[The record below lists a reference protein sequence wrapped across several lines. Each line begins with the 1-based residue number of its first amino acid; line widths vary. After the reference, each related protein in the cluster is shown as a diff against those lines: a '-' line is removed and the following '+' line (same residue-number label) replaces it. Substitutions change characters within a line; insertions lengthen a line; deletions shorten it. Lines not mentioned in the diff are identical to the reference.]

1 MSDWRPS
8 ATLEAIEV
16 RAATLAKIRQFFAER
31 EVTEVEVPLLASS
44 GVTDPAIDLFEV
56 PTDRGPRFL
65 QSSPE
70 YAMKRLL
77 AAGSGDIFYC
87 GKAFRASEV
96 GSRHNPE
103 FTLLEWYRLDWDHHQ
118 LIAEVASLIEYLIGP
133 ISWQIWSYQQLF
145 EHCLG
150 LNPHRCSGGEL
161 AQALQSASIEVVG
174 DIDRRDSL
182 DLLLTHVIEPKI
194 SEWGLVFIVDFPA
207 DQAALARVL
216 TDRGETLAARFEA
229 YYQGVELAN
238 GYWEEIDM
246 TELERR
252 FELDRLRRA
261 QQGAASV
268 NSDTRFLTAHR
279 AGLPDCAGVALGLDR
294 LLMAITGQASI
305 GSTLSFDWLT
315 S

>member
-8 ATLEAIEV
+8 ATLQAIEV
-16 RAATLAKIRQFFAER
+16 RAVTLAKIRQFFAER
-31 EVTEVEVPLLASS
+31 DVTEVEVPLLASS

-56 PTDRGPRFL
+56 PTDTGPRFL

-118 LIAEVASLIEYLIGP
+118 LIAEVAGLIEYLIGP
-133 ISWQIWSYQQLF
+133 ISWQIWSYQQLL

-150 LNPHRCSGGEL
+150 LNPHQCSDGEL
-161 AQALQSASIEVVG
+161 KQALQSAGIDVVG

-182 DLLLTHVIEPKI
+182 DLLLTHIIEPKI
-194 SEWGLVFIVDFPA
+194 SDWGLVFIIDFPA

-216 TDRGETLAARFEA
+216 TDKEESLAARFEA

-238 GYWEEIDM
+238 GCWEETNV

-268 NSDTRFLTAHR
+268 ESDPRFWLPTARGYPIVPVSH
-279 AGLPDCAGVALGLDR
+279 LGLIDC
-294 LLMAITGQASI
+294 
-305 GSTLSFDWLT
+305 
-315 S
+315 

>member
-56 PTDRGPRFL
+56 PTDTGPRFL

-118 LIAEVASLIEYLIGP
+118 LIAEVAGLIEYLIGP

-150 LNPHRCSGGEL
+150 LNPHQCSDGEL
-161 AQALQSASIEVVG
+161 KQALQSAGIEVVG

-182 DLLLTHVIEPKI
+182 DLLLTHIIEPKI
-194 SEWGLVFIVDFPA
+194 SDWGLVFIIDFPA

-216 TDRGETLAARFEA
+216 TDKEGSLAARFEA

-238 GYWEEIDM
+238 GYWEEIDV
-246 TELERR
+246 TELEHR

-261 QQGAASV
+261 QQSAAPV
-268 NSDTRFLTAHR
+268 ESDPRFLAAHR

-294 LLMAITGQASI
+294 LLMAITGQAAI

>member
-16 RAATLAKIRQFFAER
+16 RASTLGKIRQFFAEH
-31 EVTEVEVPLLASS
+31 EVTEVEVPLLGSS

-56 PTDRGPRFL
+56 PADTGTRFL

-118 LIAEVASLIEYLIGP
+118 LIAEVASLIEYLVGP

-150 LNPHRCSGGEL
+150 LDPHRCSDEEL
-161 AQALQSASIEVVG
+161 QKSLQSAGIKVVG
-174 DIDRRDSL
+174 NIDRRASL
-182 DLLLTHVIEPKI
+182 DLLLTHIIEPKI
-194 SEWGLVFIVDFPA
+194 SHWGLVFITDFPS

-216 TDRGETLAARFEA
+216 TGKKGPLAARFEA
-229 YYQGVELAN
+229 YYKGVELAN
-238 GYWEEIDM
+238 GYWEETNV

-252 FELDRLRRA
+252 FEVDRLKRVE
-261 QQGAASV
+261 QGAAPIE
-268 NSDTRFLTAHR
+268 DDPRFLAAHR
-279 AGLPDCAGVALGLDR
+279 SGLPDCAGVALGVDR

-305 GSTLSFDWLT
+305 GNTLSFDWLT